1 MFTYL
6 HKVEH
11 KSNLIFGLYVI
22 NVSKHILNNF
32 KQSNSYNSLIN
43 INFYAY
49 RINAKYHNIT
59 EKSTKQLS

>member
-1 MFTYL
+1 MSLMYQNIFLTI
-6 HKVEH
+6 
-11 KSNLIFGLYVI
+11 SN
-22 NVSKHILNNF
+22 N
-32 KQSNSYNSLIN
+32 QTRTSLIN